1 MCSTLK
7 SAGNGGEKGER
18 TASAAE
24 GSGRERTEADTCLTL
39 PPSVL
44 SQGLADSAV
53 VARVDGVLWDLDR
66 PLEGDCA
73 LELVKFDEP
82 DGQYVFWHSS
92 AHMLGEA
99 MERHYG
105 GCLCYGPPI
114 GESAGWGVGG
124 GGERGGVWAGEEREG
139 CGWVRRWS
147 GTTGGVS
154 AMGRLLVSLQGGGGG
169 VGGEGCGRGREVGCG
184 RRRDGEGYG
193 GERAGRCWQG
203 KGLLWR
209 PGGGGLVV
217 HRLWAACR

>member
-114 GESAGWGVGG
+114 GESAGWGRGCG
-124 GGERGGVWAGEEREG
+124 RGGVWAGEG
-139 CGWVRRWS
+139 
-147 GTTGGVS
+147 GGVWAEEGRGRVWWGEGR
-154 AMGRLLVSLQGGGGG
+154 AMLAGEGTAVATGGGGFSG
-169 VGGEGCGRGREVGCG
+169 ASAVG
-184 RRRDGEGYG
+184 
-193 GERAGRCWQG
+193 
-203 KGLLWR
+203 
-209 PGGGGLVV
+209 
-217 HRLWAACR
+217 RL